1 MSSPYL
7 PQLIQIAQQEL
18 PGIQYDLTNASTL
31 YTLQAAAQRMH
42 NVLAYLTHH
51 CIMASYPG
59 GVPVVAPV
67 AQVVAPVAPP
77 QQSVGHPPAA
87 TYFPQLGQPLAPTPQ
102 LPGFGVP
109 QQAVQPSHVAEVVL
123 TPQGT
128 RVIPPGG
135 VGPVSVLPP
144 GSHADATFG
153 QAQPAMAPFH
163 QQPQP
168 VAGDV
173 VLPQGG
179 AMTPEVAA
187 ALGAAGARNITA
199 EQPR

>member
-18 PGIQYDLTNASTL
+18 PAIQYDLTNASTL

-51 CIMASYPG
+51 CIMASQP
-59 GVPVVAPV
+59 
-67 AQVVAPVAPP
+67 AQAFVAPP
-77 QQSVGHPPAA
+77 VQQVQQPVYQQPVYQAPAPA
-87 TYFPQLGQPLAPTPQ
+87 PVLNYSPHLAPPMAAP
-102 LPGFGVP
+102 LPGFGVQSP
-109 QQAVQPSHVAEVVL
+109 PVQASQVTEVIL

-128 RVIPPGG
+128 KVIPPGG
-135 VGPVSVLPP
+135 IGATVNLPP
-144 GSHADATFG
+144 GSHADASFG
-153 QAQPAMAPFH
+153 RAAPVTPPFTPQA
-163 QQPQP
+163 P
-168 VAGDV
+168 VGDV
-173 VLPQGG
+173 MLPQGG

-187 ALGAAGARNITA
+187 ALGARNITA